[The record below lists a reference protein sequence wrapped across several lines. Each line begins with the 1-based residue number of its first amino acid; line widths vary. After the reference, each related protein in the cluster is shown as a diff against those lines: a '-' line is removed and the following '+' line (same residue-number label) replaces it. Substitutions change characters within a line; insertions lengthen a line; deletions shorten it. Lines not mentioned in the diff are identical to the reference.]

1 LTKVYSLTKAKARF
15 SEIINRL
22 IYQKDEVVVTKKN
35 KEVAVLLPYETYQDL
50 KKGKGGGLIE
60 AAKSLANLDSEIEAM
75 CDAIYEER
83 EKEKTREV
91 KL

>member
-1 LTKVYSLTKAKARF
+1 MTKVYSLTKAKARF

-35 KEVAVLLPYETYQDL
+35 RAVAVLLPYETYQDL
-50 KKGKGGGLIE
+50 KKGKGGGLAQ
-60 AAKSLANLDSEIEAM
+60 AAACLGDLDSEIESM

-91 KL
+91 RL